1 MTASE
6 AADRLEGARPESLL
20 VAQPTKIELT
30 VNKKIARQI
39 GAVVPVPLL
48 LRGRKFIE

>member
-1 MTASE
+1 LG
-6 AADRLEGARPESLL
+6 DARPESLP

-39 GAVVPVPLL
+39 GVAVPVPLL
-48 LRGRKFIE
+48 LRAGKLIE